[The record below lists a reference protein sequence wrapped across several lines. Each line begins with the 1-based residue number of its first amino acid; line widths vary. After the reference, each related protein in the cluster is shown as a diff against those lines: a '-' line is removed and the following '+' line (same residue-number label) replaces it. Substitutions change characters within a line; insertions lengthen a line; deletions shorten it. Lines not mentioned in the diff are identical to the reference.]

1 MKVKR
6 KIVEI
11 DEKKCD
17 GYGICVPACAE
28 AAIQIIDGKA
38 RLRADRYCDGLGACI
53 GECPRGALKII
64 DREAEEFDALAV
76 EEHVNS
82 FDSPGVPRN
91 VTMACGCPST
101 LIQSF
106 EPIPSCRTA
115 NEPVVQQEACSA
127 LSHWPVQIRLV
138 PPAAPF
144 LNGADLLIA
153 ADCTPVAYSRFHEDF
168 LKGKAVLVGCPKFD
182 DAEMYAQR
190 FAQIFR
196 QADIKSITVLVME
209 VPCCQGLPVIVQ
221 KGMAI
226 AGRNIPMEKIV
237 IGRNGLILRK
247 EVLL

>member
-1 MKVKR
+1 
-6 KIVEI
+6 
-11 DEKKCD
+11 
-17 GYGICVPACAE
+17 
-28 AAIQIIDGKA
+28 
-38 RLRADRYCDGLGACI
+38 
-53 GECPRGALKII
+53 
-64 DREAEEFDALAV
+64 
-76 EEHVNS
+76 
-82 FDSPGVPRN
+82 
-91 VTMACGCPST
+91 
-101 LIQSF
+101 
-106 EPIPSCRTA
+106 
-115 NEPVVQQEACSA
+115 
-127 LSHWPVQIRLV
+127 
-138 PPAAPF
+138 